1 MELNHDRPEGYFF
14 IRAIRSDAVI
24 VIDREL
30 RSSFLIAPD
39 RVIETWP
46 VTSISTLDT
55 AAVQDILKLQPEVT
69 LLGTGSRQ
77 QFPDKAVLLPLLREG
92 IGVEVMDNSAAGRTY
107 NLLAAEGRKVV
118 AAFILPG

>member
-1 MELNHDRPEGYFF
+1 MQLIHDRAEGYFF
-14 IRAIRSDAVI
+14 IRAIRRDAVV

-46 VTSISTLDT
+46 VTSIDGLDAT
-55 AAVQDILKLQPEVT
+55 AVQGILDQEPEVAI
-69 LLGTGSRQ
+69 LGTGRRQ
-77 QFPDKAVLLPLLREG
+77 QFPDKSILLPLLRRG

>member
-1 MELNHDRPEGYFF
+1 MQLNHDRAEGYFF
-14 IRAIRSDAVI
+14 IRAIRRDAVI

-39 RVIETWP
+39 RVVETWP
-46 VTSISTLDT
+46 VASIGSLDA
-55 AAVQDILKLQPEVT
+55 AAVQGILELQPEVAI
-69 LLGTGSRQ
+69 LGTGNRQ
-77 QFPDKAVLLPLLREG
+77 QFPDKTVLMPSLRQG
-92 IGVEVMDNSAAGRTY
+92 IGVEVMDNAAAGRTY

>member
-1 MELNHDRPEGYFF
+1 M
-14 IRAIRSDAVI
+14 
-24 VIDREL
+24 
-30 RSSFLIAPD
+30 
-39 RVIETWP
+39 
-46 VTSISTLDT
+46 TSIGTLD
-55 AAVQDILKLQPEVT
+55 AAAMHGILELQPEVAI
-69 LLGTGSRQ
+69 LGTGRRQ

>member
-1 MELNHDRPEGYFF
+1 MQLIHDRAEGYFF
-14 IRAIRSDAVI
+14 IRAIRRDAVV

-46 VTSISTLDT
+46 VTSIDGLDGT
-55 AAVQDILKLQPEVT
+55 AVQGILDQEPEVAI
-69 LLGTGSRQ
+69 LGTGRRQ
-77 QFPDKAVLLPLLREG
+77 QFPDKSILLPLLRRG

-107 NLLAAEGRKVV
+107 NLLAAEGRKVI

>member
-1 MELNHDRPEGYFF
+1 MQLNHDRAEGYFF
-14 IRAIRSDAVI
+14 IRAIRRDAVI

-39 RVIETWP
+39 RVVETWP
-46 VTSISTLDT
+46 VASIGNLDA
-55 AAVQDILKLQPEVT
+55 AAVQGILELQPEVAI
-69 LLGTGSRQ
+69 LGTGNRQ
-77 QFPDKAVLLPLLREG
+77 QFPDKTVLLPLLRQG
-92 IGVEVMDNSAAGRTY
+92 IGVEVMDNAAAGRTY

>member
-1 MELNHDRPEGYFF
+1 MQLIHDRAEGYFF
-14 IRAIRSDAVI
+14 IRAIRSDAVV
-24 VIDREL
+24 VINREL

-46 VTSISTLDT
+46 VTSIDGLDGT
-55 AAVQDILKLQPEVT
+55 AVQGILDQEPEVAI
-69 LLGTGSRQ
+69 LGTGRRQ
-77 QFPDKAVLLPLLREG
+77 QFPDKSILLPLLRRG

-107 NLLAAEGRKVV
+107 NLLAAEGRKVI

>member
-1 MELNHDRPEGYFF
+1 MQLIHDRAEGYFF
-14 IRAIRSDAVI
+14 IRAIRSDAVV
-24 VIDREL
+24 VINREL

-46 VTSISTLDT
+46 VTSIDGLDAT
-55 AAVQDILKLQPEVT
+55 AVQGILDQEPEVAI
-69 LLGTGSRQ
+69 LGTGSRQ
-77 QFPDKAVLLPLLREG
+77 HFPDKSILLPLLRRG

-107 NLLAAEGRKVV
+107 NLLAAEGRKVI